1 MLKHCSNSSLDL
13 RSGDKRC
20 LSEEHM
26 AGHVVAVDSL
36 CSRLSASLRCLE
48 QEQSLSTDQPASLR
62 SHRVPRHRLAH
73 RQQGDTSST
82 EPIRVYAS
90 CLRSDIE
97 YRTVRISKTT
107 TASQVIMGLLSKYK
121 MKHVDKNMFFLAME
135 VTIEE
140 GNTTMIRITEDNIL
154 SDILRCNPW
163 RESKLR
169 LCSEPGVCIRVH
181 DTVLMQDS
189 VYKSICI
196 SGATTVRE
204 VIGIVLACS
213 DSNIH
218 QDTLCLVQHKFNT
231 RRVLDSEEG
240 VLEVVNS
247 RGEEQMHHK
256 LVVEYK
262 RDQSSKITK
271 ESKDTYMTQK
281 TPRIERSR
289 HSRKASL
296 DSFDSGFSGLSL

>member
-1 MLKHCSNSSLDL
+1 MLKHCSSSSLDL
-13 RSGDKRC
+13 RPSDDKRC
-20 LSEEHM
+20 LSKDHM
-26 AGHVVAVDSL
+26 AGHVVAVDSV

-48 QEQSLSTDQPASLR
+48 QEQSMSGEQPASLR
-62 SHRVPRHRLAH
+62 SHRIPRHRLAH
-73 RQQGDTSST
+73 RQQGDPSST

-121 MKHVDKNMFFLAME
+121 MKHVDKNMYFLAME

-163 RESKLR
+163 RESKLK

-189 VYKSICI
+189 VYKIICI
-196 SGATTVRE
+196 
-204 VIGIVLACS
+204 
-213 DSNIH
+213 
-218 QDTLCLVQHKFNT
+218 
-231 RRVLDSEEG
+231 
-240 VLEVVNS
+240 
-247 RGEEQMHHK
+247 
-256 LVVEYK
+256 
-262 RDQSSKITK
+262 
-271 ESKDTYMTQK
+271 
-281 TPRIERSR
+281 
-289 HSRKASL
+289 
-296 DSFDSGFSGLSL
+296 